1 MLTHTCPVAPKIK
14 QHLTTHAKGHGTDS
28 TLLQESS
35 APPKMLKSSTT
46 ETPQQYLAGDLRS
59 RTITARRLQYPVQ
72 QSKSY
77 KQSGYGW
84 WRTTARGENMATTI
98 AHCKTN
104 PRCVE
109 HNNVIPAI
117 LRPFS
122 DNVQICLPRAMVDLV
137 ANVMSVAGVDGKLAR
152 KEDDPAWVC
161 RRVLRRCKKSQS
173 KT

>member
-1 MLTHTCPVAPKIK
+1 M
-14 QHLTTHAKGHGTDS
+14 
-28 TLLQESS
+28 
-35 APPKMLKSSTT
+35 
-46 ETPQQYLAGDLRS
+46 
-59 RTITARRLQYPVQ
+59 
-72 QSKSY
+72 
-77 KQSGYGW
+77 
-84 WRTTARGENMATTI
+84 
-98 AHCKTN
+98 
-104 PRCVE
+104 E
-109 HNNVIPAI
+109 HDNVIPAI